1 MNTRNSIYDT
11 LNSGRNRRP
20 GSPQSSSL
28 QDLEAT
34 IGGIEERLE
43 RMNSGK
49 AASPYAD
56 DITERMRKLSADVSG
71 PMRTQN
77 AIDTKIPT
85 GGVDRLSRQ
94 IERARQEEA
103 SLGSMNAIMAEIN
116 QLRSEIRHLPKSNH
130 DEWGVALRKE
140 VEAIKSGIT
149 GLAREDTLRSVGSRW
164 DQYAQRSVP
173 LISEDPV
180 IEALLSRVEDIQH
193 AVSGLPQT
201 QSLSSLEEK
210 IRILASAI
218 DTMSR
223 RSPEINGVQLAQIED
238 RLDEIS
244 RAIVASSVS
253 VQPIGYDNGSMDR
266 IELRLG
272 SLNARIDDLLNVAPD
287 NSVHERI
294 AMLANKVDVLASK
307 SGAPMEQMVRM
318 ASQMEIIATKLT
330 SMDSD
335 KVDPHAIA
343 SGLEDRL
350 YEIAAR
356 LEQSNSESGR
366 ENRAIFAELESRL
379 EELSTRIQTV
389 DQGTNDYP
397 EQILS
402 AVEQRFSQLSQQLN
416 TKRPDPLVDPAFAHA
431 IEQRFADLSQ
441 QLSAKRADSV
451 VDPAFASTVERRF
464 DEITKR
470 LNETSSH
477 LTGQDP
483 DAIVRLEM
491 QVQNLSRQL
500 AEPKVPAQGFGDLS
514 PRLAAIEQSLL
525 VNHDAL
531 LDAARNAAE
540 DVLRSAQLAPNG
552 SIEQETA
559 RELANDLK
567 SLDILAR
574 KSDERNTKTFEAIHD
589 TLLKIVERLN
599 TIETSKPVTFG
610 LATPEVAKSQVVAE
624 LKMPEA
630 KLDLGTSAPAFD
642 SSELIE
648 TDDFGQDIFND
659 RMQDMSATGSLA
671 LRSPKEV
678 AAAAAIAASDVAV
691 QIRSKTKPAQKSGFL
706 SGLTNVLRGGE
717 KQKALKLAG
726 MTAPNEKPLF
736 DDMLPV
742 TGENGA
748 MLGATAVAMAGNNP
762 IEPGNGTPDL
772 NTIMK
777 RVRDERRLKGDVA
790 GEDTSKSDFLAAAR
804 RAAQAAAADSEIL
817 KNRSSKAKSS
827 DKSALADLYQRQR
840 KPIIM
845 AAVAIILALTG
856 LQLKNALF
864 SNDASAPVISS
875 ATELAPASDAIS
887 NEPAIAK
894 ATTDDQILAAIP
906 SDKGDAAQKGLDTAT
921 PLKTAATPVEK
932 LPDVTVAAPAV
943 EANPQDI
950 GTKAAQDKLD
960 VVAAAPVVPAP
971 DATATPENTQKDA
984 ASAELPA
991 VEVGPI
997 ALREAA
1003 GSGDAKAQ
1011 FEVASRYTDG
1021 RGVAKDLKKAASWYQ
1036 KAADIG
1042 FAPAQFRLGSFYEK
1056 GLGVERSPQ
1065 KAKTLYQLSAEQ
1077 GNASAMH
1084 NLAVLFATGASGP
1097 ADNDSAVLWFV
1108 KAAELGVKD
1117 SQFNLG
1123 ILAAKGLGVPQNLEE
1138 SYKWFALAAKSGDK
1152 DAASKRDEIANAMR
1166 PEQLKKARATTE
1178 LWKAKPINVAAN
1190 AVEIPP
1196 AWNTDGGQTAN
1207 VDMKKAIRN
1216 IQAILNQN
1224 GYDAGKADGSMG
1236 EKTRTAIAS
1245 YQKSNGMKPTGEV
1258 DEALVKSLLTKVKK

>member
-1 MNTRNSIYDT
+1 
-11 LNSGRNRRP
+11 
-20 GSPQSSSL
+20 
-28 QDLEAT
+28 
-34 IGGIEERLE
+34 
-43 RMNSGK
+43 MNSGK

-77 AIDTKIPT
+77 AIDTRIPA

-103 SLGSMNAIMAEIN
+103 SLGSMSAIMAEIN

-130 DEWGVALRKE
+130 DEWSIALGKE
-140 VEAIKSGIT
+140 VEAIKSGIG

-164 DQYAQRSVP
+164 DQYAQRPVP
-173 LISEDPV
+173 SISEDPV

-193 AVSGLPQT
+193 AVNGLPQT

-253 VQPIGYDNGSMDR
+253 VQPIGHDNGSMDR

-294 AMLANKVDVLASK
+294 AMLANQVDVLASK

-330 SMDSD
+330 SMDSE

-379 EELSTRIQTV
+379 EELSTRIQNV

-402 AVEQRFSQLSQQLN
+402 AVEQKFSQLSQQLN
-416 TKRPDPLVDPAFAHA
+416 TKRPDPQVDPAFANA
-431 IEQRFADLSQ
+431 VEQRFADLSQ
-441 QLSAKRADSV
+441 QLSSKRADFV
-451 VDPAFASTVERRF
+451 VDPAFATTVERRF

-483 DAIVRLEM
+483 DAILRLEM

-500 AEPKVPAQGFGDLS
+500 AEPKTQTPSFGDLS

-559 RELANDLK
+559 RGLANDLK

-610 LATPEVAKSQVVAE
+610 TATAEAAKSQVVAE

-642 SSELIE
+642 SSELVE
-648 TDDFGQDIFND
+648 TDDFAQNIFDD
-659 RMQDMSATGSLA
+659 RMQAMSATSSFT

-678 AAAAAIAASDVAV
+678 AAAAAIAASDIAV
-691 QIRSKTKPAQKSGFL
+691 QIRSKTKPAPKNGFL
-706 SGLTNVLRGGE
+706 SGLTNVFRGGE
-717 KQKALKLAG
+717 KQKAVELAG
-726 MTAPNEKPLF
+726 MTAPKEEPQL

-742 TGENGA
+742 TGEPGGV
-748 MLGATAVAMAGNNP
+748 LGATAVAMAGNNP

-772 NTIMK
+772 NSIMK

-817 KNRSSKAKSS
+817 KNRSSKTKSS

-856 LQLKNALF
+856 LQLKNALL
-864 SNDASAPVISS
+864 SNDVSAPVISS
-875 ATELAPASDAIS
+875 ATEFAPASDAIS
-887 NEPAIAK
+887 NEPVVAE
-894 ATTDDQILAAIP
+894 ATTDDQTLAAIP
-906 SDKGDAAQKGLDTAT
+906 SGKGGASLKELEAGA
-921 PLKTAATPVEK
+921 PLKAAATPVEK
-932 LPDVTVAAPAV
+932 LPNVTVAAPVV
-943 EANPQDI
+943 EVKPQDI
-950 GTKAAQDKLD
+950 GTTAAQARPD
-960 VVAAAPVVPAP
+960 VVPAP
-971 DATATPENTQKDA
+971 DATATPANTKKDT
-984 ASAELPA
+984 ASAELPP

-1152 DAASKRDEIANAMR
+1152 DAAAKRDEIANAMR

-1178 LWKAKPINVAAN
+1178 LWKVKPINVAAN

-1196 AWNTDGGQTAN
+1196 SWNTDGGQTAN

-1236 EKTRTAIAS
+1236 EKTHTAIAS